1 MSAEVPNGSN
11 YMQSKGNSLRKV
23 SENGSENGHQSRNLR
38 SSSTPL
44 QQKLELRLQKS
55 RRKNGNGVI
64 TSQPNGFARYK
75 NGSSKKHKLDKRPL
89 FAMDSDSSDEELTVR
104 QYSKQSKQGLTSSQN
119 SKELAEC
126 EERLLKDGYRLDE
139 MSDEEDLD
147 LIPPRSVDTKCCG
160 VSINSCVIS

>member
-64 TSQPNGFARYK
+64 TSQPNG
-75 NGSSKKHKLDKRPL
+75 
-89 FAMDSDSSDEELTVR
+89 SDEELTVR